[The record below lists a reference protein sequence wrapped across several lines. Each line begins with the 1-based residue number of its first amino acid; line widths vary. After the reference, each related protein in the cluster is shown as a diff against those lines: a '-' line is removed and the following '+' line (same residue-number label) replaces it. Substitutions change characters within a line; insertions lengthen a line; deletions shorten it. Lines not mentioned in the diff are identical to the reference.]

1 MKISAGIPSG
11 FAAGPAAK
19 VLEDRGYDYAA
30 TAETQHDPFIPLAFG
45 AEHTERIRLTT
56 GIAVAFARNPM
67 ILANL
72 GHDLNSMSKGRFT
85 LGLGTQI
92 AAHITKR
99 FSMPWSHPAPRMRE
113 MIRAMHA
120 IWDTWY
126 DGAKLDFHGDYYT
139 HTLMTHY
146 FAPLDIQYGR
156 PKIAL
161 AAVGPLMT
169 KVAAE
174 VADAMLCHAFTT
186 ARYLREVTVPMVET
200 TLAENG
206 RDRSK
211 FEIVA
216 TMFTATGDTDEEVD
230 KARARLRTQVSFYG
244 STPAYKGVFD
254 LHGWHDLQPKLNRMS
269 KEGKWDEMATSL
281 PEEVVDAFVIS
292 GTAEQVVDQ
301 LKTIFAGKIDR
312 TSFGFDIKDPDRL
325 KALVQRMKAP

>member
-1 MKISAGIPSG
+1 MGAGK
-11 FAAGPAAK
+11 AAK
-19 VLEDRGYDYAA
+19 VLEDEGYDYL
-30 TAETQHDPFIPLAFG
+30 TIAETGHDPFLPLMLAC
-45 AEHTERIRLTT
+45 EQTERIGLST

-67 ILANL
+67 ILANI
-72 GHDLNSMSKGRFT
+72 GHDLNSYSKGRFT

-120 IWDTWY
+120 IWNTWQT
-126 DGAKLDFHGDYYT
+126 GEKLDFRGEFYT

-146 FAPLDIQYGR
+146 FTPTDMEYGPPR
-156 PKIAL
+156 IAL

-186 ARYLREVTVPMVET
+186 ARYLQEVTVPAIEE
-200 TLAENG
+200 TLAQNG

-216 TMFTATGDTDEEVD
+216 TMFCAAGDTEEEVQ
-230 KARARLRTQVSFYG
+230 KARKRLRTQISFYG
-244 STPAYKGVFD
+244 STPAYKGVFE
-254 LHGWHDLQPKLNRMS
+254 LHGWYDLQPKLNRLS
-269 KEGKWDEMATSL
+269 KEGKWDEMAEML

-292 GTAEQVVDQ
+292 GTPEQVVDQ
-301 LKTIFAGKIDR
+301 MKTVFAGKIDR
-312 TSFGFDIKDPDRL
+312 TSLGFAVKDPDRR
-325 KALVQRMKAP
+325 KALIQRARAL